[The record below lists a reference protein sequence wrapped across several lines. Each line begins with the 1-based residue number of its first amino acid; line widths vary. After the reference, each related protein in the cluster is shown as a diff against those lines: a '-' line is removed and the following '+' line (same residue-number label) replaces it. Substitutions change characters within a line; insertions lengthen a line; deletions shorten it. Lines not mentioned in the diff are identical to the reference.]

1 MNLFNRIRGMANAPA
16 RPEGTL
22 GAGDV
27 IPASAASRGN
37 RLRAGGNAAL
47 NRASDV
53 YRRNPKM
60 VGGLALLAG
69 ALLLKR
75 MKAR

>member
-16 RPEGTL
+16 GPATTL
-22 GAGDV
+22 GSGDV
-27 IPASAASRGN
+27 IPAGSSYGN

-47 NRASDV
+47 NRASEV

-60 VGGLALLAG
+60 VGGLALVAG
-69 ALLLKR
+69 ALLLNR